1 MKKSIGK
8 MVFINRNDPVFQS
21 TSSHCDF
28 EVNSINPTD
37 RYYEGRKL
45 DGTEFHCSMSY
56 WQYQP
61 YSEPKCVLVAG
72 KHYLMNF
79 YDRSGD
85 NWEPVKIL
93 FVGKDL
99 FVYERDGVESSA
111 YIQGNEFR
119 ELGSKK

>member
-21 TSSHCDF
+21 TPSHCDF
-28 EVNSINPTD
+28 EVNSINPND

-85 NWEPVKIL
+85 NWEPVNIL

-99 FVYERDGVESSA
+99 FVYERDGVESCD
-111 YIQGNEFR
+111 YIEGNEFR